1 MRIAFFG
8 TPGAAVPYLA
18 ALMRSPHEVCVVV
31 TQPDRVAGRG
41 RELRPP
47 AVKSAAQARALC
59 LLQPE
64 TCRAEE
70 FTEAFRACRP
80 EIGVVVAYGQILPP
94 SVLAC
99 PPRGCLNVHYSL
111 LPALR
116 GAAPVQ
122 QALLQGL
129 DETGVT
135 VQWMAEQLD
144 AGDIVLQER
153 VPVESDDNQT
163 TLFERMATVGVPL
176 LLKAL
181 ELIEVGEA
189 PRAPQDSTRATW
201 APELTAEQCRID
213 WSRSAEEIR
222 DLVRACHPKPGAY
235 TYRRGR
241 RLKVVAVEVVR
252 EIPASDEGHTAG
264 HVELDSTGRL
274 VVKAGNGA
282 VALVGVQPEGR
293 RAMSGAE
300 HARGARF
307 SAGEKLE

>member
-8 TPGAAVPYLA
+8 TPGVAVPYLE
-18 ALMRSPHEVCVVV
+18 ALTRSPHEVCAVV

-41 RELRPP
+41 QNVRPP

-94 SVLAC
+94 SVLVC

-122 QALLQGL
+122 HALLQGL

-153 VPVESDDNQT
+153 VPVEPDDNQT
-163 TLFERMATVGVPL
+163 ALFERLTAVGVRL
-176 LLKAL
+176 LLRAL

-189 PRAPQDSTRATW
+189 PRTPQDSARATW
-201 APELTAEQCRID
+201 ASELTADQCRID
-213 WSRSAEEIR
+213 WSRPAEEVR
-222 DLVRACHPKPGAY
+222 NLVRACTPKPGAY

-252 EIPASDEGHTAG
+252 EIPASDEGHTPG
-264 HVELDSTGRL
+264 HVEMDSAGRL
-274 VVKAGNGA
+274 VVKAGVGA
-282 VALVGVQPEGR
+282 VTLVAVQPEGR
-293 RAMSGAE
+293 RAMPGAE
-300 HARGARF
+300 YARGARF